1 MTTRTSATEIA
12 ERLRDRIEDLAEY
25 LVGDKPI
32 ARTRS
37 ALRFY
42 PRGGLVIEIAGSR
55 RGLWCDHGS
64 GSGGDG
70 LDLVRHLRKCGTID
84 AIKWASDWLGGTSNG
99 VHEERRTPLPE
110 PAKADTAST
119 ARRLW
124 QEAGEAR
131 STPVETYLASRGL
144 TLRHDVPIR
153 FHPACPRGSE
163 RLPAMVCLMT
173 DPTTAEPCGVH
184 RTYLRPDGCG
194 KVEHGTAKQMLGNA
208 GVIRLVEDAE
218 VTTGLGI
225 AEGIETSLAIMQRA
239 GWSPIWAC
247 ASAGGIARL
256 PVLAGI
262 EALTIFPDLDDKGA
276 GIDAARKC
284 AERYREGSREVTIMK
299 PPIGRDWLD
308 ALNKQEGRD
317 GRAYA

>member
-12 ERLRDRIEDLAEY
+12 ERLRDRIEDLAEC

-32 ARTRS
+32 AQTRS

-42 PRGGLVIEIAGSR
+42 PRGGLVVEIAGLR
-55 RGLWCDHGS
+55 RGLWCDHGA
-64 GSGGDG
+64 GAGGDG
-70 LDLVRHLRKCGTID
+70 LDLVKHIRRCSTVE
-84 AIKWASDWLGGTSNG
+84 AIKWSRDWLGGTSNG
-99 VHEERRTPLPE
+99 VHEERRTALPE
-110 PAKADTAST
+110 PARPDTAPT

-124 QEAGEAR
+124 QEARAAR

-144 TLRHDVPIR
+144 TLRHDAPIR
-153 FHPACPRGSE
+153 FHPACPRGTE
-163 RLPAMVCLMT
+163 RLPAMIALMT
-173 DPTTAEPCGVH
+173 DPVTAEPVGIH
-184 RTYLRPDGCG
+184 RTFILPDGGG
-194 KVEHGTAKQMLGNA
+194 KADVQAKMMLGNA

-247 ASAGGIARL
+247 GSAGMIARF

-262 EALTIFPDLDDKGA
+262 EALTVFPDLDDKGA

-284 AERYREGSREVTIMK
+284 IARYRDAGKETTIIK

-308 ALNKQEGRD
+308 ALNKQD
-317 GRAYA
+317 VA